1 MLDFDEANLAIC
13 RRITSEKLNMIKDYD
28 IDHRPGFRVVLEEHL
43 QMAKNFALK
52 EYKVQKRYVESNNMS
67 IDDAINHI
75 KERCV
80 ELVNLEDITKHKETD
95 DFDAPVGE
103 LWGYIGAYE
112 GLQILM
118 RQLTE
123 GSYKKL

>member
-1 MLDFDEANLAIC
+1 MLDFDETNLAIC
-13 RRITSEKLNMIKDYD
+13 RKITAEKLELLKDYD
-28 IDHRPGFRVVLEEHL
+28 IDYRPGFRVVLEEQL
-43 QMAKNFALK
+43 QRAKNFALK
-52 EYKVQKRYVESNNMS
+52 EYKIQKRYVESNNLGV
-67 IDDAINHI
+67 DNAINHI
-75 KERCV
+75 KERCI
-80 ELVNLEDITKHKETD
+80 ELTNLADITKKKETD
-95 DFDAPVGE
+95 DYSYPVGE